1 MITCPKCNH
10 VEYEGTLFCSEC
22 GARLWDDPAAD
33 STANLDSKTLRE
45 MEQHTVIVPGRTTL
59 SKGKIAFRVHGTT
72 DQILLEGKTEY
83 LVGRRDPKHNI
94 VPDLDLSAYN
104 GQKQGVSR
112 RHAVVRRDERGLL
125 IIDLGS
131 ANGTGVNGTTL
142 TANEPF
148 RLRDGDEIRLGKLA
162 MNIYFLAE

>member
-72 DQILLEGKTEY
+72 DQI
-83 LVGRRDPKHNI
+83 R
-94 VPDLDLSAYN
+94 
-104 GQKQGVSR
+104 
-112 RHAVVRRDERGLL
+112 
-125 IIDLGS
+125 
-131 ANGTGVNGTTL
+131 
-142 TANEPF
+142 
-148 RLRDGDEIRLGKLA
+148 
-162 MNIYFLAE
+162 